1 MEKQVLSRLGAHLR
15 KEIVPLEDLPYPM
28 REALRRLAEKYEG
41 CPVASNDDERN
52 GRNMGQDSGGPGHP
66 HSSSM
71 SKE

>member
-28 REALRRLAEKYEG
+28 REALRRLAEKHDG
-41 CPVASNDDERN
+41 RPVASNDDEQN
-52 GRNMGQDSGGPGHP
+52 CENTSQDSGGPGQP